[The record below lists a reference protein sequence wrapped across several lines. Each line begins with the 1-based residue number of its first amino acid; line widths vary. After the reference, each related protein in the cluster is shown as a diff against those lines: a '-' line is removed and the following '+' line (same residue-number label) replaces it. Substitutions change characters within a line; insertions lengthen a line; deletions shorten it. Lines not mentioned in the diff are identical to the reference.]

1 MMSVKGVGEC
11 EQLNL
16 GNWRWGEGK
25 TKTRR
30 GGQRVMIKHFFYF
43 KVFIFL
49 KFLFL
54 FFTNS
59 NLMSCFS
66 HAFTHVSL

>member
-1 MMSVKGVGEC
+1 MSNLIWETGGGVKGR
-11 EQLNL
+11 Q
-16 GNWRWGEGK
+16 RREGG
-25 TKTRR
+25 

-43 KVFIFL
+43 KVFIFF

>member
-25 TKTRR
+25 TKTR
-30 GGQRVMIKHFFYF
+30 GGGAEGNDKAF
-43 KVFIFL
+43 
-49 KFLFL
+49 FLF
-54 FFTNS
+54 
-59 NLMSCFS
+59 
-66 HAFTHVSL
+66 